1 MLQEVVGRKEVRK
14 MERGKEQKIF
24 YLLLLFE
31 YQRIESNSENKWGEK
46 WSEVTQVITDVSPQV
61 SVGQLHFKPGKFH
74 FV

>member
-1 MLQEVVGRKEVRK
+1 MLQEVVERKEVRK
-14 MERGKEQKIF
+14 MEREERNRKYFIYF
-24 YLLLLFE
+24 SLE

>member
-1 MLQEVVGRKEVRK
+1 MDERKLEKWRERK
-14 MERGKEQKIF
+14 GIENILF
-24 YLLLLFE
+24 YLLFE